1 MKTTAID
8 GTEQVYDSRD
18 IIERIEYLEQ
28 SGIDSDESARLEELN
43 KRGDLTDDEASE
55 REDLEARALDS
66 DDAAELEAL
75 RALANECEGYAD
87 WQYGEQLISVD
98 YFVEHIE
105 ELINDCYEMPKDMNS
120 GEWPW
125 RHMKIDYEAA
135 AKEAEQDYALV
146 TFMGRDFF
154 IRNC

>member
-1 MKTTAID
+1 MKTKAID

-18 IIERIEYLEQ
+18 IIARTEYLEQ
-28 SGIDSDESARLEELN
+28 SGIDSE
-43 KRGDLTDDEASE
+43 
-55 REDLEARALDS
+55 
-66 DDAAELEAL
+66 DAAELGAL
-75 RALANECEGYAD
+75 RELASECEGYAD

-98 YFVEHIE
+98 YFVDYIE

-120 GEWPW
+120 GNWPW
-125 RHMKIDYEAA
+125 RHMKIDYDAA
-135 AKEAEQDYALV
+135 AKEAEQDYARV

>member
-1 MKTTAID
+1 MKTKAID

-28 SGIDSDESARLEELN
+28 SGIDSDESTRLEELS

-55 REDLEARALDS
+55 REGLEARALDS
-66 DDAAELEAL
+66 DDAAELDAL
-75 RALANECEGYAD
+75 RTLADECEGYAD
-87 WQYGEQLISVD
+87 WKYGEQLIAVD
-98 YFVEHIE
+98 YFVSYIE

-125 RHMKIDYEAA
+125 RHMSIDYAAA
-135 AKEAEQDYALV
+135 AKDAEQDYALV
-146 TFMGRDFF
+146 TLMGRDFF